1 MDFSSFKTLA
11 QRYSI
16 VPVTG
21 TMLADTLTPVSAY
34 MRLRKDAKA
43 SFLLESVEGGERFG
57 RYSFI
62 GRNPS
67 FTLRTHNLQTIMQS
81 RLRPDTQQRGAGGQA
96 SNHSIPVGNN
106 YFDHISSLLD
116 GYTIPKLPGLPR
128 FTGGLVGFIGYDL
141 IRHIENIPETVVNDN
156 NVDDAILGF
165 YPTIV
170 AFDHFKQRITFIANV
185 IIDKNKDLLEQYNT
199 ACNEIK
205 LLRFSLL
212 SSLTSGGKFTAGAD
226 HVSANISREEFEK
239 NVCTAKE
246 YINAGDIFQGVLSQR
261 FDVPYRG
268 DVFNVYRA
276 LRVVNPS
283 PYLYYLDH
291 GDTQVI
297 GSSPEILVRK
307 EGDIAETFP
316 IAGTRPRGANE
327 AEDIQLERE
336 LLADEKE
343 RAEHIMLVDLGRNDI
358 GRVCKPG
365 SVKVNEL
372 MHLVRY
378 SHVIHI
384 ASRVSGAVK
393 NGVTAVDVFKAA
405 FPAGTVSGSPKVRAM
420 EIIDELEKSRR
431 GIYAGGVGY
440 FDFAG
445 NMDMCIAIRTLY
457 AKNGTL
463 YFQTG
468 AGIVAD
474 SIPEKEYEETI
485 NKSMAM
491 REAIRAAEDIGG
503 AGLGESN
510 AMLHQKNWKQNHD
523 LRS

>member
-1 MDFSSFKTLA
+1 MDFSTFKTLA
-11 QRYSI
+11 EQYSI
-16 VPVTG
+16 VPVTD
-21 TMLADTLTPVSAY
+21 TMLADTITPVSAY
-34 MRLRKDAKA
+34 LRLRKGARS
-43 SFLLESVEGGERFG
+43 SFLFESVEGSERFG

-67 FTLRTHNLQTIMQS
+67 FTLRTKNLQTII
-81 RLRPDTQQRGAGGQA
+81 RTPEDANT
-96 SNHSIPVGNN
+96 VVKN
-106 YFDHISSLLD
+106 YFDNISTLIH
-116 GYTIPKLPGLPR
+116 GYTLPKLPDLPR

-141 IRHIENIPETVVNDN
+141 IRHIENIPETITNDN

-165 YPTIV
+165 YPTIL
-170 AFDHFKQRITFIANV
+170 AFDHFKQQILFIANV
-185 IIDKNKDLLEQYNT
+185 IIDKNKDLFEQYNT
-199 ACNEIK
+199 AQNEIT

-212 SSLTSGGKFTAGAD
+212 SSLTAGGKFTADTAG
-226 HVSANISREEFEK
+226 ISSNVTREHFEK
-239 NVCTAKE
+239 NVSAAKE
-246 YINAGDIFQGVLSQR
+246 YISAGDIFQVVLSQR
-261 FDVPYRG
+261 FSVPYQG

-283 PYLYYLDH
+283 PYLYYLDN
-291 GDTQVI
+291 GDSQII

-307 EGDIAETFP
+307 EGDRAETFP
-316 IAGTRPRGANE
+316 IAGTRHRGKNHE
-327 AEDIQLERE
+327 EDKQLEKE

-365 SVKVNEL
+365 TVKVDDL
-372 MHLVRY
+372 MHIVRY
-378 SHVIHI
+378 SHVMHI
-384 ASRVSGAVK
+384 ASQVSGTVSD
-393 NGVTAVDVFKAA
+393 GTSAVDVFKAA

-457 AKNGTL
+457 AKNGKL

-474 SIPEKEYEETI
+474 SIPEKEFEETI
-485 NKSMAM
+485 NKSNAM
-491 REAIRAAEDIGG
+491 REAIRAAAKI
-503 AGLGESN
+503 
-510 AMLHQKNWKQNHD
+510 
-523 LRS
+523 

>member
-1 MDFSSFKTLA
+1 MDFSTFKTLA
-11 QRYSI
+11 ERYSI
-16 VPVTG
+16 VPVTD
-21 TMLADTLTPVSAY
+21 TMLADTITPVSAY
-34 MRLRKDAKA
+34 LRLRKGARS
-43 SFLLESVEGGERFG
+43 SFLFESVEGGERFG

-67 FTLRTHNLQTIMQS
+67 FTLRTKNLQTIIH
-81 RLRPDTQQRGAGGQA
+81 A
-96 SNHSIPVGNN
+96 SNHANMVGKN
-106 YFDHISSLLD
+106 YFDNISSIIH
-116 GYTIPKLPGLPR
+116 GYTLPKLPNLPR

-141 IRHIENIPETVVNDN
+141 IRHIEKIPETITNDN

-165 YPTIV
+165 YPTIL
-170 AFDHFKQRITFIANV
+170 AFDHFKQQILFIANV
-185 IIDKNKDLLEQYNT
+185 IIDKNKDLFEQYNT
-199 ACNEIK
+199 AQNEIT

-212 SSLTSGGKFTAGAD
+212 SSLTTGGKFTADTAG
-226 HVSANISREEFEK
+226 ISSNVTREYFEK
-239 NVCTAKE
+239 NVSAAKE
-246 YINAGDIFQGVLSQR
+246 YINAGDIFQVVLSQR
-261 FDVPYRG
+261 FSVPYQG

-283 PYLYYLDH
+283 PYLYYLDN
-291 GDTQVI
+291 GDSQII

-307 EGDIAETFP
+307 EGDRAETFP
-316 IAGTRPRGANE
+316 IAGTRHRGKNHE
-327 AEDIQLERE
+327 EDKQLEKE

-365 SVKVNEL
+365 TVKVQDL
-372 MHLVRY
+372 MHIVRY

-384 ASRVSGAVK
+384 ASQVSGTVSE
-393 NGVTAVDVFKAA
+393 GTSAVDVFKAA

-420 EIIDELEKSRR
+420 EIIDELEESRR

-457 AKNGTL
+457 AKNGKL

-474 SIPEKEYEETI
+474 SIPEKEFEETI
-485 NKSMAM
+485 NKSNAM
-491 REAIRAAEDIGG
+491 REAIRAAVMI
-503 AGLGESN
+503 
-510 AMLHQKNWKQNHD
+510 
-523 LRS
+523 

>member
-1 MDFSSFKTLA
+1 MDFSTFKTLA
-11 QRYSI
+11 QQYSI
-16 VPVTG
+16 VPVTD
-21 TMLADTLTPVSAY
+21 TMLADTITPVSAY
-34 MRLRKDAKA
+34 LRLRKEAKA

-62 GRNPS
+62 GRNPT
-67 FTLRTHNLQTIMQS
+67 FTLRTRDLQTISQS
-81 RLRPDTQQRGAGGQA
+81 HNQ
-96 SNHSIPVGNN
+96 SIPLGNN
-106 YFDHISSLLD
+106 YFKNIESLIGGD
-116 GYTIPKLPGLPR
+116 TTPNLPELPR

-141 IRHIENIPETVVNDN
+141 VRHIEKIPETVVNDN
-156 NVDDAILGF
+156 KVDDSILGF
-165 YPTIV
+165 YPTVV

-185 IIDKNKDLLEQYNT
+185 IIDKNKDLLDQYNT
-199 ACNEIK
+199 ARNEIK

-212 SSLTSGGKFTAGAD
+212 SSLTSGGTFTADSDRVA
-226 HVSANISREEFEK
+226 ANTSRKEFEK

-246 YINAGDIFQGVLSQR
+246 YIRAGDIFQVVLSQR
-261 FDVPYRG
+261 FEVPYQG

-307 EGDIAETFP
+307 EGETAETFP
-316 IAGTRPRGANE
+316 IAGTRPRGTNE
-327 AEDIQLERE
+327 AEDVQLERE
-336 LLADEKE
+336 LLEDEKE

-365 SVKVNEL
+365 TVKVNEL
-372 MHLVRY
+372 MHVVRY

-384 ASRVSGAVK
+384 ASRVSGTVK
-393 NGVTAVDVFKAA
+393 NGTTAVDVFKAA

-420 EIIDELEKSRR
+420 EIIDELEHTRR

-474 SIPEKEYEETI
+474 SIPDKEFEETI
-485 NKSMAM
+485 NKSNAM
-491 REAIRAAEDIGG
+491 REAIRAAEGIG
-503 AGLGESN
+503 ARRL
-510 AMLHQKNWKQNHD
+510 
-523 LRS
+523 